1 MIPEVSLL
9 PIIGSKNNL
18 AFFKFMALNIVGPS
32 ITPSTPSQLWG
43 GSLGLVS
50 KNSNHAAYDEDH
62 MTISHPMKNDQTAN
76 QRLPAQAT
84 LLFPSTQLG
93 VKFKVQ
99 TNFISHYDFPS
110 RF

>member
-1 MIPEVSLL
+1 
-9 PIIGSKNNL
+9 
-18 AFFKFMALNIVGPS
+18 MALNIVGPS

-50 KNSNHAAYDEDH
+50 KNSNHAAYDED
-62 MTISHPMKNDQTAN
+62 PMKNDQTAN

-99 TNFISHYDFPS
+99 TNFVSHYDFPS